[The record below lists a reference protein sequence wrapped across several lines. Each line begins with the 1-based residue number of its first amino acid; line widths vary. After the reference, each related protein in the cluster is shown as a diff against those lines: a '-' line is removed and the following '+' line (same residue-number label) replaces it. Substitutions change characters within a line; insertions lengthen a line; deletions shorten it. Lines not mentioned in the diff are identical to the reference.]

1 MKKPSTVFRFTSSL
15 CIAALLSSCASA
27 PKFDAKKELHVSDHW
42 ASGRHYIQDNQIV
55 DQASVYAGLKAKP
68 STEPLASK
76 AQALDVT
83 GRLLGAG
90 GGFAFGYGLAIAI
103 FPESGKTGAGWW
115 IAGGAVGLLIAGILN
130 RSATN
135 KTQEAAGIHNQ
146 ELRAPSKTSTKKSV
160 SFRLLPGG
168 LALHF

>member
-1 MKKPSTVFRFTSSL
+1 MKKPSTVFRFTSFL

-55 DQASVYAGLKAKP
+55 DQASVYSGLKAKP
-68 STEPLASK
+68 ATESLASQ

-83 GRLLGAG
+83 SRLVGAG
-90 GGFAFGYGLAIAI
+90 GGFALGYGLAIAVV
-103 FPESGKTGAGWW
+103 PDSGKTGAGWW
-115 IAGGAVGLLIAGILN
+115 IAGGAVGILLAGILN
-130 RSATN
+130 RSATS

-146 ELRAPSKTSTKKSV
+146 ELRSPSKTPAKQSV
-160 SFRLLPGG
+160 SFRFLPGG